1 MGHLVQALTLDAH
14 GNESRRP
21 RRRYRRNVRAAAD
34 TDSDALRSINALW
47 INGLAT
53 VAGLLERLGQV
64 ASRVRAIES
73 QARGSFPDSFL
84 LDGRCRDVVGDPQLR
99 PNQLLAVS
107 LPNAPLRERS
117 VVESCAPLL
126 TSIGLRS
133 LSRDDPAYIGRHQ
146 GSPAER
152 DRAYHQG
159 TVWPWLIGP
168 YVEAALRTDVPVDGL
183 LDGLEAHL
191 Q

>member
-1 MGHLVQALTLDAH
+1 M
-14 GNESRRP
+14 
-21 RRRYRRNVRAAAD
+21 
-34 TDSDALRSINALW
+34 
-47 INGLAT
+47 
-53 VAGLLERLGQV
+53 AGLLERLGQV

-133 LSRDDPAYIGRHQ
+133 LSPDDPAYIGRHQ
-146 GSPAER
+146 GSSPAER
-152 DRAYHQG
+152 DRAYGLLATRTASSSRRARGTSEEWGLGSVSETADGDAPHPRDRVPFQG
-159 TVWPWLIGP
+159 WSVAET
-168 YVEAALRTDVPVDGL
+168 LRTRRL
-183 LDGLEAHL
+183 LARRR
-191 Q
+191 